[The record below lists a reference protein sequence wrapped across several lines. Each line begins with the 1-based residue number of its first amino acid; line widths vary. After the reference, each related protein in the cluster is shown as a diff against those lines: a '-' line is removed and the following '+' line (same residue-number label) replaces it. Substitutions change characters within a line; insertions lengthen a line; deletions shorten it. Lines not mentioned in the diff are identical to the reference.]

1 MTLLAERHDRPA
13 LERLSDAELVH
24 RICAGESAL
33 FELIMRRHNRG
44 LFRLARGILG
54 NDADAE
60 DVLQDTYVNAFFKL
74 TQFRGP
80 DGFASWLYRIATNE
94 ALMRRRRQR
103 RLQLIAP
110 RAADAAP
117 SAEPESEM
125 APDERS
131 AGHPESDLYALQ
143 LQGLL
148 ERAVDSLPDVYRAA
162 FVMREIAELSVAET
176 AESLGIGEATVKTRV
191 HRARRLLQQ
200 QLSDELRTTLG

>member
-1 MTLLAERHDRPA
+1 
-13 LERLSDAELVH
+13 
-24 RICAGESAL
+24 
-33 FELIMRRHNRG
+33 
-44 LFRLARGILG
+44 
-54 NDADAE
+54 
-60 DVLQDTYVNAFFKL
+60 
-74 TQFRGP
+74 
-80 DGFASWLYRIATNE
+80 
-94 ALMRRRRQR
+94 
-103 RLQLIAP
+103 
-110 RAADAAP
+110 
-117 SAEPESEM
+117 M

-200 QLSDELRTTLG
+200 QLSDELRTTLGEVYRFDGARCDRIIARVIERLADSLR